1 MSKIM
6 YTEFYIV
13 VAVYFLSGGVEGM
26 DPIKVDFSK
35 KGGGKK
41 EIVIPPEK
49 AALKIVI
56 SILATLVTAA
66 VAFYVMLPP
75 LNFKAYEFYLYL
87 GIIVLAYAVFSALLS
102 GVISKPEYMPYFK
115 RQMIVPGVIVAVLLV
130 VVGIGYLVSS
140 PFFRAEDYSNIIE
153 VRTDS
158 NFAEEIDK
166 QDAESFSNI
175 PKLDEGVAATLAP
188 RALGNL
194 AEKGYVSQFSV
205 YPLYTQI
212 NYKGTP
218 VRVVPLQYSNI
229 IKWFTNRSEG
239 LPGYIVIDMANE
251 VTTLKELDNGIKY
264 SPAEHFG
271 RLLKRH
277 LRMNYPTYLF
287 GNPSFEIDDE
297 GNPYWICARLDKTIG
312 LFGGTDVVGIV
323 IVDAVSGET
332 EYVAIDNVKSDPKYQ
347 WIDRVYDAGLL
358 VEQYNYY
365 GRYQKGFW
373 NSVLGQEDVYVTT
386 EDYSY
391 IAQDDDVYMYTGV
404 TSVTSDQSITGFV
417 LINQRTKES
426 VYYSVAGAKEQ
437 SAQASA
443 EGLDEIKAAGYQATF
458 PLVLNIGGEPTY
470 FMALKD
476 VRADGSQII
485 QSYAL
490 INVKQY
496 TKIKVY
502 GKTLAECL
510 SKYIAQLEANGIK
523 VDIDADQVVD
533 PSTDGDGSTGTQVET
548 KTVTGKIADIRT
560 QVVAGE
566 TCYYIKLVGSDVYY
580 SISASKSESA
590 VILNANDT
598 VTIKYVVKDG
608 AIIPANEIEKT
619 TANQ

>member
-1 MSKIM
+1 
-6 YTEFYIV
+6 
-13 VAVYFLSGGVEGM
+13 M

-140 PFFRAEDYSNIIE
+140 PFFRAEAYSNIIE

-347 WIDRVYDAGLL
+347 WIDRVYDSDLL

-458 PLVLNIGGEPTY
+458 PLLLNIGGEPTY

-566 TCYYIKLVGSDVYY
+566 TCYYIKLVGSDIYY

-619 TANQ
+619 TAKQ

>member
-102 GVISKPEYMPYFK
+102 GVISKPEYTPYFK

-140 PFFRAEDYSNIIE
+140 PFFRAEAYSNIIE

-212 NYKGTP
+212 NYKDTP

-312 LFGGTDVVGIV
+312 LFGGTDVMGIV

-347 WIDRVYDAGLL
+347 WIDRVYDSDLL

-458 PLVLNIGGEPTY
+458 PLLLNIGGEPTY

-523 VDIDADQVVD
+523 VDIDADKVVD

-619 TANQ
+619 TAKQ

>member
-115 RQMIVPGVIVAVLLV
+115 RQMIVPGVIVALLLV

-212 NYKGTP
+212 NYKDTP

-251 VTTLKELDNGIKY
+251 VTTFKELDNGIKY

-287 GNPSFEIDDE
+287 GTPSFEIDDE

-347 WIDRVYDAGLL
+347 WIDRVYDSDLL

-458 PLVLNIGGEPTY
+458 PLLLNIGGEPTY

-619 TANQ
+619 TAKQ

>member
-6 YTEFYIV
+6 YTKFYIV

-56 SILATLVTAA
+56 SIFATLVTAA

-140 PFFRAEDYSNIIE
+140 PFFRAEAYSNIIE

-212 NYKGTP
+212 NYKDTP

-251 VTTLKELDNGIKY
+251 VTTFKELDNGIKY

-287 GNPSFEIDDE
+287 GTPSFEIDDE

-347 WIDRVYDAGLL
+347 WIDRVYDSDLL

-458 PLVLNIGGEPTY
+458 PLLLNIAGEPTY

-533 PSTDGDGSTGTQVET
+533 PSTDSDGSTGTQVET

-566 TCYYIKLVGSDVYY
+566 TCYYIKLAGSDVYY

-619 TANQ
+619 TAKQ

>member
-140 PFFRAEDYSNIIE
+140 PFFRAEAYSNIIE

-323 IVDAVSGET
+323 IVNAVSGET

-458 PLVLNIGGEPTY
+458 PLLLNIGGEPTY

-523 VDIDADQVVD
+523 VDIDADKVVD

-619 TANQ
+619 TAKQ

>member
-87 GIIVLAYAVFSALLS
+87 GIIVLAYAGFSALLS
-102 GVISKPEYMPYFK
+102 GVISKPEYTPYFK
-115 RQMIVPGVIVAVLLV
+115 RQMIVPGVIVALLLV

-212 NYKGTP
+212 NYKDTP

-251 VTTLKELDNGIKY
+251 VTTFKELDNGIKY

-287 GNPSFEIDDE
+287 GTPSFEIDDE

-458 PLVLNIGGEPTY
+458 PLLLNIAGEPTY

-533 PSTDGDGSTGTQVET
+533 PSTDSDGSTGTQVET

-619 TANQ
+619 TEKQ

>member
-140 PFFRAEDYSNIIE
+140 PFFRAEAYSNIIE

-347 WIDRVYDAGLL
+347 WIDRVYDSDLL

-458 PLVLNIGGEPTY
+458 PLLLNIGGEPTY

-523 VDIDADQVVD
+523 VDIDADKVVD
-533 PSTDGDGSTGTQVET
+533 PSIDGDGSTGTQVET

-619 TANQ
+619 TAKQ

>member
-140 PFFRAEDYSNIIE
+140 PFFRAEAYSNIIE

-277 LRMNYPTYLF
+277 LRMSYPTYLF

-347 WIDRVYDAGLL
+347 WIDRVYDSGLL

-458 PLVLNIGGEPTY
+458 PLLLNIGGEPTY

-619 TANQ
+619 TAKQ

>member
-1 MSKIM
+1 
-6 YTEFYIV
+6 
-13 VAVYFLSGGVEGM
+13 M

-140 PFFRAEDYSNIIE
+140 PFFRAEAYSNIIE

-458 PLVLNIGGEPTY
+458 PLLLNIGGEPTY

-619 TANQ
+619 TAKQ

>member
-140 PFFRAEDYSNIIE
+140 PFFRAEAYSNIIE

-347 WIDRVYDAGLL
+347 WIDRVYDSDLL

-458 PLVLNIGGEPTY
+458 PLLLNIGGEPTY

-619 TANQ
+619 TAKQ

>member
-1 MSKIM
+1 
-6 YTEFYIV
+6 
-13 VAVYFLSGGVEGM
+13 M

-130 VVGIGYLVSS
+130 AVGIGYLVSS
-140 PFFRAEDYSNIIE
+140 PFFRAEAYSNIIE

-312 LFGGTDVVGIV
+312 LFGGTDVMGIV

-347 WIDRVYDAGLL
+347 WIDRVYDSDLL

-458 PLVLNIGGEPTY
+458 PLLLNIGGEPTY

-523 VDIDADQVVD
+523 VDIDADKVVD
-533 PSTDGDGSTGTQVET
+533 PSTDGDGSAGTQVET

-619 TANQ
+619 TAKQ

>member
-56 SILATLVTAA
+56 SIIATLVTAA

-115 RQMIVPGVIVAVLLV
+115 RQMIVPGVIVALLLV

-212 NYKGTP
+212 NYKDTP

-251 VTTLKELDNGIKY
+251 VTTFKELDNGIKY

-287 GNPSFEIDDE
+287 GTPSFEIDDE

-347 WIDRVYDAGLL
+347 WIDRVYDSDLL

-458 PLVLNIGGEPTY
+458 PLLLNIAGEPTY

-523 VDIDADQVVD
+523 VDIDADKVVD
-533 PSTDGDGSTGTQVET
+533 PSTDSDGSTGTQVET

>member
-140 PFFRAEDYSNIIE
+140 PFFRAEAYSNIIE

-312 LFGGTDVVGIV
+312 LFGGTDVVGVV

-458 PLVLNIGGEPTY
+458 PLLLNIGGEPTY

-523 VDIDADQVVD
+523 VDIDADKVVD

-608 AIIPANEIEKT
+608 AIIPANEIEKKT
-619 TANQ
+619 EKK

>member
-13 VAVYFLSGGVEGM
+13 VAVYFLSRGVEGM

-140 PFFRAEDYSNIIE
+140 PFFRAEAYSNIIE

-251 VTTLKELDNGIKY
+251 VTTLTELDNGIKY

-347 WIDRVYDAGLL
+347 WIDRVYDSGLL

-458 PLVLNIGGEPTY
+458 PLLLNIGGEPTY

-523 VDIDADQVVD
+523 VDIDPDKVVD

-619 TANQ
+619 TAKQ

>member
-140 PFFRAEDYSNIIE
+140 PFFRAEAYSNIIE

-312 LFGGTDVVGIV
+312 LFGGTDVVGVV

-347 WIDRVYDAGLL
+347 WIDRVYDSGLL

-458 PLVLNIGGEPTY
+458 PLLLNIGGEPTY

-619 TANQ
+619 TAKQ

>member
-56 SILATLVTAA
+56 SIIATLVTAA

-212 NYKGTP
+212 NYKDTP

-251 VTTLKELDNGIKY
+251 VTTFKELDNGIKY

-287 GNPSFEIDDE
+287 GTPSFEIDDE

-347 WIDRVYDAGLL
+347 WIDRVYDSDLL

-458 PLVLNIGGEPTY
+458 PLLLNIGGEPTY

-619 TANQ
+619 TAKQ

>member
-1 MSKIM
+1 
-6 YTEFYIV
+6 
-13 VAVYFLSGGVEGM
+13 M

-140 PFFRAEDYSNIIE
+140 PFFRAEAYSNIIE

-312 LFGGTDVVGIV
+312 LFGGTDVMGIV

-347 WIDRVYDAGLL
+347 WIDRVYDSDLL

-458 PLVLNIGGEPTY
+458 PLLLNIGGEPTY

-619 TANQ
+619 TAKQ

>member
-140 PFFRAEDYSNIIE
+140 PFFRAEAYSNIIE

-312 LFGGTDVVGIV
+312 LFGGTDVVGVV

-458 PLVLNIGGEPTY
+458 PLLLNIGGEPTY

-523 VDIDADQVVD
+523 VDIDADKVVD
-533 PSTDGDGSTGTQVET
+533 PSTDGDGSTGTKVET

-619 TANQ
+619 TAKQ

>member
-102 GVISKPEYMPYFK
+102 GVISKPEYTPYFK

-140 PFFRAEDYSNIIE
+140 PFFRAEAYSNIIE

-458 PLVLNIGGEPTY
+458 PLLLNIGGDPTY

-619 TANQ
+619 TAKQ

>member
-140 PFFRAEDYSNIIE
+140 PFFRAEAYSNIIE

-212 NYKGTP
+212 NYKDTP

-458 PLVLNIGGEPTY
+458 PLLLNIGGEPTY

-619 TANQ
+619 TAKQ

>member
-140 PFFRAEDYSNIIE
+140 PFFRAEAYSNIIE

-312 LFGGTDVVGIV
+312 LFGGTDVVGVV

-458 PLVLNIGGEPTY
+458 PLLLNIGGEPTY

-523 VDIDADQVVD
+523 VDIDADKVVD

-619 TANQ
+619 TAKQ

>member
-1 MSKIM
+1 
-6 YTEFYIV
+6 
-13 VAVYFLSGGVEGM
+13 M

-56 SILATLVTAA
+56 SIIGTIVAA
-66 VAFYVMLPP
+66 VVAFYIMLPA
-75 LNFKAYEFYLYL
+75 LNFKSYDFYLYL
-87 GIIVLAYAVFSALLS
+87 GVIIAAYAVLSAVLT
-102 GVISKPEYMPYFK
+102 GVMSKPEYMPYFK
-115 RQMIVPGVIVAVLLV
+115 RQMIVPGVIVAILVV
-130 VVGIGYLVSS
+130 VVGIGYLASS
-140 PFFRAEDYSNIIE
+140 PFFRAEAYSNIIE

-158 NFAEEIDK
+158 DFAEEIDK

-229 IKWFTNRSEG
+229 IKWFTNRAEG

-251 VTTLKELDNGIKY
+251 VTTFQELENGIKY
-264 SPAEHFG
+264 SPSEHFG
-271 RLLKRH
+271 RLLQRH
-277 LRMNYPTYLF
+277 LRMSYPTYLF
-287 GNPSFEIDDE
+287 GESSFEIDDE
-297 GNPYWICARLDKTIG
+297 GNPFWICARLDKTIG
-312 LFGGTDVVGIV
+312 LFGGTDVMGIV
-323 IVDAVSGET
+323 IVDADDPEGKT
-332 EYVAIDNVKSDPKYQ
+332 TYVPIEDIKNDPKYQ
-347 WIDRVYDAGLL
+347 WIDRVYDSDLL

-373 NSVLGQEDVYVTT
+373 NSILGQEDVYVTT

-391 IAQDDDVYMYTGV
+391 IAQNDDVYMYTGV

-417 LINQRTKES
+417 LINQRSKEA
-426 VYYSVAGAKEQ
+426 VYYSVPGAKEQ

-458 PLVLNIGGEPTY
+458 PLLLNIAGEPTY

-502 GKTLAECL
+502 GKTLSDCL
-510 SKYIAQLEANGIK
+510 AKYIAQLEANGIK
-523 VDIDADQVVD
+523 VDIDADDVVD
-533 PSTDGDGSTGTQVET
+533 PSTQGGENAGTQVET
-548 KTVTGKIADIRT
+548 KSVTGKIADIRT

-566 TCYYIKLVGSDVYY
+566 TCYYIKLEGGDVYY
-580 SISASKSESA
+580 SISASKSEAA
-590 VILNANDT
+590 VILNTNDT
-598 VTIKYVVKDG
+598 VTIKYEVEEGV
-608 AIIPANEIEKT
+608 IISASEIEKT
-619 TANQ
+619 VAG

>member
-1 MSKIM
+1 
-6 YTEFYIV
+6 
-13 VAVYFLSGGVEGM
+13 M

-140 PFFRAEDYSNIIE
+140 PFFRAEAYSNIIE

-212 NYKGTP
+212 NYKDTP

-323 IVDAVSGET
+323 IIDAVSGET

-458 PLVLNIGGEPTY
+458 PLLLNIGGEPTY

-523 VDIDADQVVD
+523 VDIDADKVVD

-619 TANQ
+619 TAKQ

>member
-140 PFFRAEDYSNIIE
+140 PFFRAEAYSNIIE

-229 IKWFTNRSEG
+229 IKWLTNRSEG

-251 VTTLKELDNGIKY
+251 VTTFKELDNGIKY

-458 PLVLNIGGEPTY
+458 PLLLNIGGEPTY

-523 VDIDADQVVD
+523 VDIDADKVVD
-533 PSTDGDGSTGTQVET
+533 PSTDGDGSTGTKVET

-619 TANQ
+619 TAKQ

>member
-6 YTEFYIV
+6 YTKFYIV

-102 GVISKPEYMPYFK
+102 GVISKPEYTPYFK
-115 RQMIVPGVIVAVLLV
+115 RQMIVPGVIVALLLV

-212 NYKGTP
+212 NYKDTP

-251 VTTLKELDNGIKY
+251 VTTFKELDNGIKY

-287 GNPSFEIDDE
+287 GTPSFEIDDE

-347 WIDRVYDAGLL
+347 WIDRVYDSDLL

-458 PLVLNIGGEPTY
+458 PLLLNIAGEPTY

-533 PSTDGDGSTGTQVET
+533 PSTDSDGSTGTQVET

-619 TANQ
+619 TAKQ

>member
-6 YTEFYIV
+6 YTKFYIV

-102 GVISKPEYMPYFK
+102 GVISKPEYTPYFK
-115 RQMIVPGVIVAVLLV
+115 RQMIVPGVIVALLLV

-212 NYKGTP
+212 NYKDTP

-251 VTTLKELDNGIKY
+251 VTTFKELDNGIKY

-287 GNPSFEIDDE
+287 GTPSFEIDDE

-347 WIDRVYDAGLL
+347 WIDRVYDSDLL

-458 PLVLNIGGEPTY
+458 PLLLNIAGEPTY

-533 PSTDGDGSTGTQVET
+533 PSTDSDGSTGTQVET

>member
-140 PFFRAEDYSNIIE
+140 PFFRAEAYSNIIE

-312 LFGGTDVVGIV
+312 LFGGTDVVGVV

-347 WIDRVYDAGLL
+347 WIDRVYDSGLL

-458 PLVLNIGGEPTY
+458 PLLLNIGGEPTY

-523 VDIDADQVVD
+523 VDIDPDKVVD

-619 TANQ
+619 TAKQ

>member
-140 PFFRAEDYSNIIE
+140 PFFRAEAYSNIIE

-312 LFGGTDVVGIV
+312 LFGGTDVMGIV

-458 PLVLNIGGEPTY
+458 PLLLNIGGEPTY

-523 VDIDADQVVD
+523 VDIDADKVVD

-619 TANQ
+619 TAKQ

>member
-140 PFFRAEDYSNIIE
+140 PFFRAEAYSNIIE

-347 WIDRVYDAGLL
+347 WIDRVYDSGLL

-458 PLVLNIGGEPTY
+458 PLLLNIGGEPTY

-533 PSTDGDGSTGTQVET
+533 PSTDSDGSTGTQVET

-619 TANQ
+619 TAKQ

>member
-56 SILATLVTAA
+56 SIIATLVTAA

-140 PFFRAEDYSNIIE
+140 PFFRAEAYSNIIE

-312 LFGGTDVVGIV
+312 LFGGTDVMGIV

-347 WIDRVYDAGLL
+347 WIDRVYDSDLL

-458 PLVLNIGGEPTY
+458 PLLLNIGGEPTY

-533 PSTDGDGSTGTQVET
+533 PSTDSDGSTGTQVET

-566 TCYYIKLVGSDVYY
+566 TCYYITLVGSDVYY